1 MIPPVLFLSLI
12 YYAKMRE
19 FTRESAFS
27 ESAAGSNKL
36 LKQHVRNKTFTAILG
51 K

>member
-1 MIPPVLFLSLI
+1 MSPPVLFLLLI

-19 FTRESAFS
+19 YTREPAFS
-27 ESAAGSNKL
+27 ESAASSNKL
-36 LKQHVRNKTFTAILG
+36 LKQRVRNKTFTEILG